1 MTGFCSKQSDGK
13 VPLNEVLQLLREEL
27 PSDWA
32 IDHCIYNTKNFGLP
46 HNRPRVYVTGR
57 KTVEGSLVHRFP
69 AKVNCWK
76 GKPTVS
82 DIVRPPLAM
91 EESAPG
97 YNGRGYTPLCR
108 SNVRQ
113 WKAALSSQLCQQSC
127 RGNYIFFAY
136 DRTPSSRT
144 TWAPNMSSESCE
156 CLTANGP
163 VLHCLSLGDGAKSRD
178 SSVLPSERAALQGFP
193 LDYICNDNR
202 SAAACKAV
210 GNSMSVPVLAA
221 VCFRELFHQ
230 LQLRPLLLTDDS
242 VSIPR
247 NEV

>member
-1 MTGFCSKQSDGK
+1 
-13 VPLNEVLQLLREEL
+13 
-27 PSDWA
+27 
-32 IDHCIYNTKNFGLP
+32 
-46 HNRPRVYVTGR
+46 
-57 KTVEGSLVHRFP
+57 
-69 AKVNCWK
+69 
-76 GKPTVS
+76 
-82 DIVRPPLAM
+82 
-91 EESAPG
+91 
-97 YNGRGYTPLCR
+97 
-108 SNVRQ
+108 
-113 WKAALSSQLCQQSC
+113 
-127 RGNYIFFAY
+127 
-136 DRTPSSRT
+136 
-144 TWAPNMSSESCE
+144 MSSESCE

-210 GNSMSVPVLAA
+210 GNAMSVPVLAA